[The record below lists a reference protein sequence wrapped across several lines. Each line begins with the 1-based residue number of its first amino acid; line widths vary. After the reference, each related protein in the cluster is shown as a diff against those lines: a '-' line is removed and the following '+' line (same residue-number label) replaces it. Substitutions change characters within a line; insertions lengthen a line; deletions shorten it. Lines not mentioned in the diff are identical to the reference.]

1 MYKDEFYAAIKL
13 VSGEEV
19 FAKVTPCEEETRTL
33 LLLESPVVFET
44 ITIRHMG
51 VSAIQV
57 NPWMTLTGDSIIIID
72 MEKVITISEVTDEQM
87 ISVYNKYLRD
97 KDRDSNETKANKE
110 MGFLSSISDARVSL
124 EKLYKSSEINLFNP
138 NRVILLKLSELVK
151 PHDFML

>member
-51 VSAIQV
+51 VNAVQV

-87 ISVYNKYLRD
+87 IAVYNKYLRD

-124 EKLYKSSEINLFNP
+124 ERLYKSS
-138 NRVILLKLSELVK
+138 
-151 PHDFML
+151 

>member
-33 LLLESPVVFET
+33 LLLESPVVLET

-57 NPWMTLTGDSIIIID
+57 NPWMTLTGDSIIVID

-87 ISVYNKYLRD
+87 IAVYNKYLRD

-124 EKLYKSSEINLFNP
+124 ERLYKSS
-138 NRVILLKLSELVK
+138 
-151 PHDFML
+151 

>member
-124 EKLYKSSEINLFNP
+124 EKLYKSS
-138 NRVILLKLSELVK
+138 
-151 PHDFML
+151 

>member
-13 VSGEEV
+13 VSGEEI

-51 VSAIQV
+51 VNAVQV

-87 ISVYNKYLRD
+87 IAVYNKYLRD

-124 EKLYKSSEINLFNP
+124 ERLYKSS
-138 NRVILLKLSELVK
+138 
-151 PHDFML
+151 

>member
-51 VSAIQV
+51 VNAVQV

-72 MEKVITISEVTDEQM
+72 MEKVITIIEVTDEQM

-124 EKLYKSSEINLFNP
+124 ERLYKSS
-138 NRVILLKLSELVK
+138 
-151 PHDFML
+151 

>member
-57 NPWMTLTGDSIIIID
+57 NPWMILTGDSIIIID

-124 EKLYKSSEINLFNP
+124 EKLYKSS
-138 NRVILLKLSELVK
+138 
-151 PHDFML
+151 

>member
-33 LLLESPVVFET
+33 LLLESPVVLET

-57 NPWMTLTGDSIIIID
+57 NPWMTLTGDSIIVID

-87 ISVYNKYLRD
+87 IAVYNKYLRD

-124 EKLYKSSEINLFNP
+124 EKLYKSS
-138 NRVILLKLSELVK
+138 
-151 PHDFML
+151 

>member
-51 VSAIQV
+51 VNAVQV

-124 EKLYKSSEINLFNP
+124 ERLYKSS
-138 NRVILLKLSELVK
+138 
-151 PHDFML
+151 

>member
-51 VSAIQV
+51 VNAVQV

-72 MEKVITISEVTDEQM
+72 MEKVITISEVTDEQI

-124 EKLYKSSEINLFNP
+124 ERLYKSS
-138 NRVILLKLSELVK
+138 
-151 PHDFML
+151 

>member
-1 MYKDEFYAAIKL
+1 MCKDEFYAAIKL

-51 VSAIQV
+51 VNAVQV

-124 EKLYKSSEINLFNP
+124 ERLYKSS
-138 NRVILLKLSELVK
+138 
-151 PHDFML
+151 

>member
-51 VSAIQV
+51 VNAVQV
-57 NPWMTLTGDSIIIID
+57 NPWMTLAGDSIIIID

-124 EKLYKSSEINLFNP
+124 ERLYKSS
-138 NRVILLKLSELVK
+138 
-151 PHDFML
+151 